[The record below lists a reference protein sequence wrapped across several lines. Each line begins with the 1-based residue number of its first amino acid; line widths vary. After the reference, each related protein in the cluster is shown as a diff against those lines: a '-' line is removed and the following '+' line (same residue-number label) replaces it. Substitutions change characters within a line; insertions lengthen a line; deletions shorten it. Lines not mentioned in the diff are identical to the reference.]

1 MDRRFPPRLPDADPA
16 YLEDL
21 YARFLDDPLSVD
33 PELWGV
39 FASWAD
45 ERGTVRRG
53 IARRLDPFGARGDG
67 TSDEAL
73 GYERLKVAWWTHG
86 HLAAMLDPLGMST
99 PPGHPELASE
109 AHGLPRDTDLGG
121 LRAAWGGTLTA
132 EVMHLEDTAA
142 RDWLI
147 GVIESGGF
155 ADEDAAA
162 RRDRLDQLIRA
173 EAVEEFMSKRFPTN
187 KRFGLEGLEAYVPM
201 LERILADFAGAGVER
216 VVIAPAHRGRL
227 TVITEIA
234 GKPWVTAFSELLG
247 TPPVPEG
254 VKASSDVPYHLG
266 IKTTRRFGD
275 TGLAIDFLSHPSHVE
290 LISAVA
296 LGRVRAKQD
305 LARQQGVADLEGRPE
320 GRPEGKIIP
329 LLMHTDGAF
338 SGQGVI
344 SEMLQLGGLPAFGVG
359 GAVHLIAN
367 NQLAF
372 TVKPEHGRSSRH
384 ASDAA
389 KAIGAPVLHVNADDV
404 DAVVRAGRIAVAY
417 RMRFRRDVVVDVVGY
432 RRRGHNELEEPMFTE
447 PERYERIAS
456 HLPSPRRYADA
467 CVADGLIAAEAVE
480 AARRSRFE
488 TLDAAYEA
496 AKTHRPNAA
505 DRLTGRWSGLRP
517 RGEGPEVG
525 PETGLSEETLLRLGR
540 ASTAVPE
547 GFRLNAKI
555 GRQWRERLE
564 SLQAGSGIGF
574 ATAEALA
581 FASLLESGHG
591 VRLTGQDSR
600 RGTFSQRHAV
610 VFDQADGSEHT
621 PLASLASHPAR
632 LTFADTPL
640 TEEACLAFEYGMSI
654 TDPDLLVCWE
664 AQFGD
669 FANGAQA
676 VIDQFIAAGDAK
688 WLRQSGLV
696 LMLPHGLEGGG
707 PEHSSARIERFLAL
721 AAEDNLS
728 LVSCASPAN
737 LFHVLRRQM
746 LRPWRVP
753 LVLFTPKSGLRHS
766 EAVSTL
772 SEFTEGSRFRPVIG
786 DPEVSKARRLIL
798 TGGKCAFDL
807 LAERRERGATDI
819 AIVRLE
825 ELYPLPKA
833 ELAETLAAYRGA
845 ELVWA
850 QEEPENMGAWRYL
863 RPHLDA
869 LAEGAPVRLIAR
881 PEAASPAVGWG
892 AWHKAEQRA
901 ILDAAFA

>member
-1 MDRRFPPRLPDADPA
+1 MDRRSPPRLPDADPA

-33 PELWGV
+33 PGLWGM

-53 IARRLDPFGARGDG
+53 IARRLDPFGPPEDLV
-67 TSDEAL
+67 SEEAL
-73 GYERLKVAWWTHG
+73 GHERLKVAWRTYG
-86 HLAAMLDPLGMST
+86 HLAASLDPLGLQAA
-99 PPGHPELASE
+99 PGHPELEPE
-109 AHGLPRDTDLGG
+109 AHGLPPETQIGD
-121 LRAAWGGTLTA
+121 LRAAWGGSLTA
-132 EVMHLEDTAA
+132 EVMHLEDVTA

-147 GVIESGGF
+147 GVMENGGF
-155 ADEDAAA
+155 TDADDAA

-173 EAVEEFMSKRFPTN
+173 ESVEAFMSKRFPTN

-201 LERILADFAGAGVER
+201 LERMLAEFAGAGAEQ

-247 TPPVPEG
+247 TPAVPEG
-254 VKASSDVPYHLG
+254 VQASSDVPYHLG
-266 IKTTRRFGD
+266 IKTTRRFGG
-275 TGLAIDFLSHPSHVE
+275 TGLAIDFLAHPSHVE
-290 LISAVA
+290 LVSAVA
-296 LGRVRAKQD
+296 LGRTRAKQD
-305 LARQQGVADLEGRPE
+305 LARQSGEADPE
-320 GRPEGKIIP
+320 GRIVP

-359 GAVHLIAN
+359 GAVHVIAN

-372 TVKPEHGRSSRH
+372 TVKPEHGRSSRY

-417 RMRFRRDVVVDVVGY
+417 RMRFRRDIVVDVVGY

-447 PERYERIAS
+447 PKRYDRIAS
-456 HLPSPRRYADA
+456 HLPSPKRYAAA
-467 CVADGLIAAEAVE
+467 CVADGLITEDAVE
-480 AARRSRFE
+480 AARRARFDA
-488 TLDAAYEA
+488 LDAAYEA
-496 AKTHRPNAA
+496 AKTHKPNAA
-505 DRLTGRWSGLRP
+505 DRLTGRWSGMAP
-517 RGEGPEVG
+517 RGEGAAPDTG
-525 PETGLSEETLLRLGR
+525 FPTGLPKEALVRLAR
-540 ASTAVPE
+540 ASTDVPE

-555 GRQWRERLE
+555 ARQWRERLVSIDE
-564 SLQAGSGIGF
+564 GAGIGF

-581 FASLLESGHG
+581 FASVLDSGGG

-610 VFDQADGSEHT
+610 VFDQANGAEHT
-621 PLASLASHPAR
+621 PLAALASAPER
-632 LTFADTPL
+632 LVFADTPL
-640 TEEACLAFEYGMSI
+640 TEEACLAFEYGTSI
-654 TDPDLLVCWE
+654 TDPNLLVCWE

-676 VIDQFIAAGDAK
+676 VIDQFIAAGDSK

-721 AAEDNLS
+721 AAEGNLS
-728 LVSCASPAN
+728 LVACSSPAN
-737 LFHVLRRQM
+737 LFHVLRRQL
-746 LRPWRVP
+746 LRPWRAP
-753 LVLFTPKSGLRHS
+753 LVLFTPKSGLRHA
-766 EAVSTL
+766 EAVSDLVELEAGT
-772 SEFTEGSRFRPVIG
+772 RFRPVIG
-786 DPEVSKARRLIL
+786 DPAVARARRLIL
-798 TGGKCAFDL
+798 TSGKCAFDL
-807 LAERRERGATDI
+807 LAERRERGDTDI

-833 ELAETLAAYRGA
+833 QLAEVIAAYRGA
-845 ELVWA
+845 EVVWV

-863 RPHLDA
+863 RPHLEA
-869 LAEGAPVRLIAR
+869 LSGAPVHLISR

-892 AWHKAEQRA
+892 VWHKAEQRA
-901 ILDAAFA
+901 ILEAAFA